1 MRIRVAH
8 QTLYRYE
15 PPATG
20 VIQALHLQP
29 RDHDGQYVAS
39 WRIEV
44 SEDCRL
50 EPYED
55 HFGNFAHSLNVDG
68 PLAEV
73 LVRVEGE
80 VDTQDTSG
88 VVRGAIERFPPPL
101 FLRDTALTRA
111 DAAITEL
118 AQAVRREREDP
129 LERLHVLMRRV
140 HERFEFDPAPTD
152 AATSA
157 GEAYALRRGVC
168 QDFAHVFLAAAR
180 RLDIPARYV
189 SGYLLL
195 RDGAIDQD
203 AGHAW
208 AEACVPDLG
217 WVAFD
222 PTHGMCASE
231 AYVRVAV
238 GLDYLDA
245 APVRGA
251 RFGGGRETLEV
262 AVRVEQARSQEQG

>member
-15 PPATG
+15 QPAVG
-20 VIQALHLQP
+20 VIQVLRLQP

-50 EPYED
+50 EPFED
-55 HFGNFAHSLNVDG
+55 HFGNFAQTLSVDG
-68 PLAEV
+68 PLMEV
-73 LVRVEGE
+73 MVRVDGE
-80 VDTQDTSG
+80 VETQDTQG
-88 VVRGAIERFPPPL
+88 VVRGSVERFPPSL
-101 FLRDTALTRA
+101 YLRDTALSRVDPA
-111 DAAITEL
+111 IAAYALEAAGGERDDL
-118 AQAVRREREDP
+118 AKLHALLRRIHTD
-129 LERLHVLMRRV
+129 
-140 HERFEFDPAPTD
+140 FEFDGSPTGP
-152 AATSA
+152 ATSA
-157 GEAYALRRGVC
+157 GEAFALRRGVC

-180 RLDIPARYV
+180 RLGVPARYV
-189 SGYLLL
+189 GGYLLR
-195 RDGAIDQD
+195 RDGVIDQE

-208 AEACVPDLG
+208 VEGYVPGLG

-222 PTHGMCASE
+222 PANGVCASDL
-231 AYVRVAV
+231 YVRVAV

-245 APVRGA
+245 APVRGT

-262 AVRVEQARSQEQG
+262 AVRVEQARIQEQG

>member
-1 MRIRVAH
+1 MRIHVAH
-8 QTLYRYE
+8 QTLYRYA
-15 PPATG
+15 PPANG

-50 EPYED
+50 EPFED
-55 HFGNFAHSLNVDG
+55 HFGNFAHTLNVDG

-80 VDTQDTSG
+80 VDTQDTNG
-88 VVRGAIERFPPPL
+88 VVRGAIERFPPSL
-101 FLRDTALTRA
+101 YLRDTWLTRA
-111 DAAITEL
+111 DGPLAEL
-118 AQAVRREREDP
+118 AGSVGRESADP
-129 LERLHVLMRRV
+129 LQRLHALMRRV
-140 HERFEFDPAPTD
+140 HERFEFDPSPTN

-157 GEAYALRRGVC
+157 GEAFALRRGVC

-180 RLDIPARYV
+180 RLGIPARYAG
-189 SGYLLL
+189 GYLLSG
-195 RDGAIDQD
+195 DGAVDQG

-222 PTHGMCASE
+222 PSHGVCASE

-262 AVRVEQARSQEQG
+262 AVRVEQAKSQEQG

>member
-8 QTLYRYE
+8 QTLYRYQ
-15 PPATG
+15 PPASG
-20 VIQALHLQP
+20 VIQMLRLQP

-50 EPYED
+50 EPFED
-55 HFGNFAHSLNVDG
+55 HFGNFAHTLNVDG

-80 VDTQDTSG
+80 VETQDTHG
-88 VVRGAIERFPPPL
+88 VVRGAIERFPPAL
-101 FLRDTALTRA
+101 FLRDTALTRP
-111 DAAITEL
+111 DAGIVEL
-118 AQAVRREREDP
+118 AESVGRESADC
-129 LERLHVLMRRV
+129 LERLHALLRRV
-140 HERFEFDPAPTD
+140 HERFEFDPAQTH

-157 GEAYALRRGVC
+157 GEAFALRRGVC

-180 RLDIPARYV
+180 RLGIPARYV
-189 SGYLLL
+189 GGYLLL
-195 RDGAIDQD
+195 RDGAIHQD

-208 AEACVPDLG
+208 AEALVPDLG

-222 PTHGMCASE
+222 PAHGVCASD
-231 AYVRVAV
+231 AYVRVAT

-245 APVRGA
+245 APVRGT
-251 RFGGGRETLEV
+251 RFGGGHETLEV